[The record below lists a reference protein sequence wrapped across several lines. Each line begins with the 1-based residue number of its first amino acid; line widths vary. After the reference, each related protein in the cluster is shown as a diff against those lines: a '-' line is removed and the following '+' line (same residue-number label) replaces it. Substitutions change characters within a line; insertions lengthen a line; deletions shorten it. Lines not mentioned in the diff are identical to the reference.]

1 MKIRF
6 SSQHIRI
13 RISPKDAEMLSIGEP
28 LILKYHFG
36 SALEFRLEMVNE
48 IDCTLVQQEHQIVF
62 GLNDVQVLQWLN
74 TQEEKLTWTMNDQ
87 VISLE
92 KDYPCEHRPGDGQQ
106 TFERPR

>member
-6 SSQHIRI
+6 SSQNIRI
-13 RISPKDAEMLSIGEP
+13 RISPKDAEMLSIGKP
-28 LILKYHFG
+28 LILKYHIG
-36 SALEFRLEMVNE
+36 SEMEFRLEMVYE

-62 GLNDVQVLQWLN
+62 GLNDAQVLQWLD

-92 KDYPCEHRPGDGQQ
+92 KDYPCEHRLGDEQQ